1 MNLDFVL
8 SVISTCCVVLCAG
21 LVKRGEHIHVSPS
34 EKAAVS
40 SSASVFSRLDG
51 KGRVSPTIKT
61 YSSPHNLPPPSSTS
75 SPPPPPPPP
84 GTKRTVL
91 TAASPSPQ
99 KVSLRVT
106 ARDGRRVSTTT
117 SGGGGGPGV
126 RASGSG
132 NRGGGVARLAKRESS
147 GGGLVSS
154 SSSSSAKEPV
164 KNRLGAREHG
174 VGYGRSEGWTDTVS
188 TSSHSS
194 RVPARLGSGGGSGG
208 THRGSMG
215 STRRTRPTMVADSAT
230 NPPAKAS
237 SRLGSG
243 HKNSSSSSA
252 AVVSSATRTRGLIRR
267 GEKAKAAPSMKAD
280 EYEMRRQLDIRSR
293 LAAKEKE
300 VEARRSGP
308 LRGRLGQHRV
318 FQRLT

>member
-1 MNLDFVL
+1 M
-8 SVISTCCVVLCAG
+8 
-21 LVKRGEHIHVSPS
+21 VKRGEHIHVSPS

-84 GTKRTVL
+84 GAKRTVL

-117 SGGGGGPGV
+117 SGGGGGGPGV
-126 RASGSG
+126 RASGSR
-132 NRGGGVARLAKRESS
+132 NSRGGGVARRAKRESS

-174 VGYGRSEGWTDTVS
+174 AGYGRSEGWTDTVS

-194 RVPARLGSGGGSGG
+194 RVTRLGSSGGSGG

-230 NPPAKAS
+230 TPPAKAS

-243 HKNSSSSSA
+243 HKNSSSSSP